1 MARQPHFWHIAGCVL
16 DTAARTRSAVAA
28 GTLIQTQR
36 ALEPTLSATFGDVAE
51 VTDSLT
57 VDLPKLEGSFALAP
71 ARHTHQ
77 KPRAGP
83 TLRLRRQ
90 RARLSWHTYANAKK
104 TLL

>member
-16 DTAARTRSAVAA
+16 DTAARTQSAVAA

-57 VDLPKLEGSFALAP
+57 VDLPEARGFLRTCTGTTHAPEAARRPDTAFA
-71 ARHTHQ
+71 
-77 KPRAGP
+77 P
-83 TLRLRRQ
+83 TTR
-90 RARLSWHTYANAKK
+90 
-104 TLL
+104 